1 MAKAEEQ
8 VPVRL
13 LSTRGSDPK
22 PGQLFRITDALRLD
36 TGLIIK
42 LMGDFETYR
51 PGQELVV
58 DITDRPLAKTGFE
71 YEYRFARVRT
81 GAEEVRTAIATKRA
95 AGPRELTGD
104 LPPLFTSVEVVTGG
118 KIVMGEGRQNPYRI
132 FLAKIG
138 DNSGEVKIVARIPDG
153 EPTGRRMRMALAP
166 DKDQKGEPQ
175 YQGIY
180 LGPAEPEP
188 DTSVTPDLERGPEP
202 GPERQRSQESRT
214 PPRPAQRWD
223 PHQPPSVVKEARL
236 LRPIELID
244 LKDEGGPSPFCIFLA
259 TDLGTEET
267 LRVYANVPDGDLG
280 RDLLFTESR
289 RKAGRSGYELRGTVR
304 VASPE
309 RPAAPAR
316 TPVGRIVSRDVT
328 GGAQARPERAAPG
341 TPAVSGRDASAAGPV
356 SVDRKGEEET
366 PKGRLRRIQYDP
378 AHTKNRA
385 APFKEVLPRRDQTV
399 QYFYIFWARDLD
411 TGESHKVKL
420 YLPDEDYR
428 RERTLLLETVRE
440 NGETCLR
447 QSSGHLPLEQDGVP
461 FDRMEWERLRVTGR
475 KLITKETH
483 GDLDEV
489 YHIFDAEIEGTNHVL
504 KIMGV
509 VPGGDIR
516 RKMTVLVRPKNW
528 RYGELQYEAGLI
540 EPDPNVA
547 PEKMRDLV
555 RRMKAPGLSDVL
567 IPRVVDRF
575 GSEALYVI
583 RFEPERLLE
592 VQGIGPGTVDQIRAA
607 THLDRNAAI
616 LSAMSRT
623 GVHLR
628 YFSAILKM
636 FAEDAV
642 EVLERHPYR
651 LMEVGSISFGYADKI
666 AVQNLGMSDLS
677 AERIEAALRTAVSQ
691 LMGQGKSR
699 DWAARVESRV
709 STLTRDVGR
718 SDNARFMG
726 GLRELIRA
734 ESEREEGIVQTER
747 VDGRLMIRF
756 MEAVRAERR
765 VSEDLHERK
774 SCGPEWIPFSPDRF
788 LRDLER
794 SGPFSLGPEQVSAI
808 RMVCENGTSIMTG
821 GPGVGK
827 TTTLKA
833 IVGALENAGVHVIL
847 TAPTGIAAKR
857 ASKSTGRPAS
867 TIHSAIARLGQ
878 ENEEDPFIPYNC
890 PVCLIMDETS
900 MVNILTMDK
909 LLRRLPM
916 RISILFSGDVD
927 QLPSIGPGRIL
938 HDLIRSDMLPVSRLQ
953 TVYRQGPESEI
964 IVAARAIN
972 RKGLPVSG
980 KDFRIIERTGA
991 DLIQKE
997 VIARVDALRRTPR
1010 FNYMD
1015 HLMVLSPIKKGEAG
1029 VVALNTEL
1037 QKLLNPPAPGKAEL
1051 TVSRPP
1057 EIEDEEDDQPLTE
1070 EQKRK
1075 REEKE
1080 KIHRETLRVGDK
1092 VLKTRNDTA
1101 TGLVNGDI
1109 GVIRHVDAEF
1119 FEIGVEFNDELYI
1132 IDREGLKDIRLA
1144 YAMTV
1149 HKSQG
1154 SEADNVI
1161 IPFPSAYEDLLT
1173 RNLLY
1178 TGVTR
1183 GKRTVCVIG
1192 AEETIRKCIEN
1203 DPDENPKLMRHSTL
1217 EAHCRDLMANPPV
1230 YDVYLDEEEEPEPF

>member
-1 MAKAEEQ
+1 MAEREER

-13 LSTRGSDPK
+13 LSARGSPPK
-22 PGQLFRITDALRLD
+22 PGELFRIVDAVRLD
-36 TGLIIK
+36 TGMLIK
-42 LMGDFETYR
+42 LMGDLAGYR
-51 PGQELVV
+51 PGQELVI
-58 DITDRPLAKTGFE
+58 DLTDRALAKTQFE

-81 GAEEVRTAIATKRA
+81 GADEVRAAIAEKRA
-95 AGPRELTGD
+95 AGPRDITGD

-118 KIVMGEGRQNPYRI
+118 KIVTGEGKKNPYRI
-132 FLAKIG
+132 FIAKTE
-138 DNSGEVKIVARIPDG
+138 SSSREEKIVARIPGG
-153 EPTGRRMRMALAP
+153 EPKGRRMRMALAP
-166 DKDQKGEPQ
+166 DKDQNGEFQ

-180 LGPAEPEP
+180 LGPADPEP
-188 DTSVTPDLERGPEP
+188 AVAVAPDRGRATDQA
-202 GPERQRSQESRT
+202 PERQGQHGAQAQSR
-214 PPRPAQRWD
+214 PSPKWD
-223 PHQPPSVVKEARL
+223 PHQPPSVVSGARRV
-236 LRPIELID
+236 RPFELISMEEAPGPEPFSIFRAKD
-244 LKDEGGPSPFCIFLA
+244 LITGEI
-259 TDLGTEET
+259 
-267 LRVYANVPDGDLG
+267 LRIYANVPDGDLG
-280 RDLLFTESR
+280 RDLLFTERS
-289 RKAGRSGYELRGTVR
+289 RKAGKSGYELRGAVR
-304 VASPE
+304 PANPDLPASPT
-309 RPAAPAR
+309 R
-316 TPVGRIVSRDVT
+316 TPIGRIVSREAT
-328 GGAQARPERAAPG
+328 GDARAGPAEPAPSNNGTPMPVAPTRAPDKTVSAGPQARMM
-341 TPAVSGRDASAAGPV
+341 
-356 SVDRKGEEET
+356 
-366 PKGRLRRIQYDP
+366 RIKYDP
-378 AHTKNRA
+378 DLNR
-385 APFKEVLPRRDQTV
+385 KEEPYLRVAPRRDGSV
-399 QYFYIFWARDLD
+399 QYFYIFRARDLD
-411 TGESHKVKL
+411 TGKPHTVKL
-420 YLPDEDYR
+420 FLPDEDYR
-428 RERTLLLETVRE
+428 REMTLLLEPVME
-440 NGETCLR
+440 GGYPCFR
-447 QSSGHLPLEQDGVP
+447 QSSGHIPLELNGVP
-461 FDRMEWERLRVTGR
+461 FEKMEWERLRVTGQA
-475 KLITKETH
+475 LITKETH

-489 YHIFDAEIEGTNHVL
+489 YHIFDAVIEGTKHVL
-504 KIMGV
+504 KIMGL
-509 VPGGDIR
+509 VPGGDIKR
-516 RKMTVLVRPKNW
+516 TMTVLVRPKNW

-540 EPDPNVA
+540 EPDPNVTQ
-547 PEKMRDLV
+547 EKMLDLV

-567 IPRVVDRF
+567 IPRVVEKF
-575 GSEALYVI
+575 EAASLYII
-583 RFEPERLLE
+583 RYEPERLLE
-592 VQGIGPGTVDQIRAA
+592 VQGIGQGTVDQIRAA

-628 YFSAILKM
+628 YFSAILKT

-642 EVLERHPYR
+642 EVLERYPYR
-651 LMEVGSISFGYADKI
+651 LTEVGSISFGYADKI
-666 AVQNLGMSDLS
+666 AVKNLGMSDLS
-677 AERIEAALRTAVSQ
+677 AERIEAALRTAVNQ

-718 SDNARFMG
+718 SDHARFTE
-726 GLRELIRA
+726 GLWDLIRA

-765 VSEDLHERK
+765 VAGDLHERK
-774 SCGPEWIPFSPDRF
+774 TIGPEWIPFSPDRF
-788 LRDLER
+788 LRELGR
-794 SGPFSLGPEQVSAI
+794 SGPFSLGAEQVSAI
-808 RMVCENGTSIMTG
+808 RMVCENGTSVMTG

-890 PVCLIMDETS
+890 PVCLVMDETS
-900 MVNILTMDK
+900 MVNVLTMDK

-916 RISILFSGDVD
+916 RVSILFSGDVD

-938 HDLIRSDMLPVSRLQ
+938 HDLIHSGMIPVSRLQ
-953 TVYRQGPESEI
+953 TVYRQGPDSEI
-964 IVAARAIN
+964 IAAAQAIN
-972 RKGLPVSG
+972 RKEWPVSG
-980 KDFRIIERTGA
+980 KDFRIIERNGA

-997 VIARVDALRRTPR
+997 VIAQVDALRRTPG
-1010 FNYMD
+1010 FNYMKD
-1015 HLMVLSPIKKGEAG
+1015 LIILSPIKKGEAG

-1075 REEKE
+1075 REEQE

-1101 TGLVNGDI
+1101 TGLMNGDI
-1109 GVIRHVDAEF
+1109 GVIRYVDAEF

-1192 AEETIRKCIEN
+1192 AEETIRRCIGN

-1230 YDVYLDEEEEPEPF
+1230 YDVHLDEDEEWEPEPA

>member
-1 MAKAEEQ
+1 MTKKEDGI
-8 VPVRL
+8 PVRL
-13 LSTRGSDPK
+13 LGARGAAPK
-22 PGQLFRITDALRLD
+22 PGELFRIVDAMRLD
-36 TGLIIK
+36 TGRLMK
-42 LMGDFETYR
+42 LMGDFPDFR
-51 PGQELVV
+51 PGQELVIDV
-58 DITDRPLAKTGFE
+58 TDRLLARTGFE
-71 YEYRFARVRT
+71 YEYRFTRARA
-81 GAEEVRTAIATKRA
+81 GADQVQAALATKRA
-95 AGPRELTGD
+95 EGPKDPAGE

-118 KIVMGEGRQNPYRI
+118 RVLNGLGARNPYRI

-138 DNSGEVKIVARIPDG
+138 ESSEEVKIVARIPDG
-153 EPTGRRMRMALAP
+153 EPTGRRMRLALAE
-166 DKDQKGEPQ
+166 DRDQNGEPQ
-175 YQGIY
+175 FQGIY
-180 LGPAEPEP
+180 LGPSGADPEP
-188 DTSVTPDLERGPEP
+188 SVTPDSERASEPGPDRQAGQETTPAPRPAPRRDPYQPPSLADGARRIRPFELISMEATGPEP
-202 GPERQRSQESRT
+202 FSIFRAKDLES
-214 PPRPAQRWD
+214 
-223 PHQPPSVVKEARL
+223 
-236 LRPIELID
+236 
-244 LKDEGGPSPFCIFLA
+244 G
-259 TDLGTEET
+259 ET

-280 RDLLFTESR
+280 RDLLFTER
-289 RKAGRSGYELRGTVR
+289 TRKPGKSGYELRGTVR
-304 VASPE
+304 VANPESPV
-309 RPAAPAR
+309 APVR
-316 TPVGRIVSRDVT
+316 TPVGRIISREVT
-328 GGAQARPERAAPG
+328 GDVPTGPERTAPPPSTG
-341 TPAVSGRDASAAGPV
+341 TADRTGSAG
-356 SVDRKGEEET
+356 
-366 PKGRLRRIQYDP
+366 PKGRMMRIKY
-378 AHTKNRA
+378 
-385 APFKEVLPRRDQTV
+385 APELNKRDEPYQRVVPRRDGSV
-399 QYFYIFWARDLD
+399 QYFYIFRVRDLD
-411 TGESHKVKL
+411 TGKAHTVKL
-420 YLPDEDYR
+420 YLPDQDYK
-428 RERTLLLETVRE
+428 REMSLLLEPVME
-440 NGETCLR
+440 GGYPCMR
-447 QSSGHLPLEQDGVP
+447 QSSGHLPLELNGVP
-461 FDRMEWERLRVTGR
+461 FEKMEWERLRVTGQA
-475 KLITKETH
+475 LITKETH

-489 YHIFDAEIEGTNHVL
+489 YHIFDAVIDGTNHVL
-504 KIMGV
+504 KIMGL
-509 VPGGDIR
+509 VPGGDIK

-555 RRMKAPGLSDVL
+555 RKMKAPGLSDVL

-575 GSEALYVI
+575 GSSSLYVI
-583 RFEPERLLE
+583 RYEPERLLE
-592 VQGIGPGTVDQIRAA
+592 VQGIGQGTVDQIRTA

-628 YFSAILKM
+628 YFAGILKL

-642 EVLERHPYR
+642 EVIERYPYR
-651 LMEVGSISFGYADKI
+651 LMEVSSISFGYADKI
-666 AVQNLGMSDLS
+666 AVKNLGMSDLS
-677 AERIEAALRTAVSQ
+677 EERVAAALRTAVHQ
-691 LMGQGKSR
+691 LIGQGKSR

-709 STLTRDVGR
+709 STLTREVGR
-718 SDNARFMG
+718 SDHALFTER
-726 GLRELIRA
+726 LWDLIRA
-734 ESEREEGIVQTER
+734 ESGREDGIVQTEQ

-756 MEAVRAERR
+756 MEAVRAEQQIAK
-765 VSEDLHERK
+765 DLHERK
-774 SCGPEWIPFSPDRF
+774 TMGPEWGPFSPDRF
-788 LRDLER
+788 LRDLQR
-794 SGPFSLGPEQVSAI
+794 AGSFSLGAEQVSAI
-808 RMVCENGTSIMTG
+808 RMVCKNGTSVITG

-833 IVGALENAGVHVIL
+833 IVGALENAGVHMIL

-878 ENEEDPFIPYNC
+878 EGEEDPFIPHNC
-890 PVCLIMDETS
+890 PVCLVMDETS
-900 MVNILTMDK
+900 MVNVLTMEK

-916 RISILFSGDVD
+916 RVSILFSGDVD

-953 TVYRQGPESEI
+953 TVYRQGADSEI
-964 IVAARAIN
+964 IAAARAIN
-972 RKGLPVSG
+972 RKEWPVSG

-991 DLIQKE
+991 DMIQKE
-997 VIARVDALRRTPR
+997 VIARVDALRRTPG
-1010 FNYMD
+1010 FNFMD

-1070 EQKRK
+1070 EQRRK
-1075 REEKE
+1075 REEQE

-1109 GVIRHVDAEF
+1109 GVIRYVDAEF

-1132 IDREGLKDIRLA
+1132 IDRDGLKDIRLA

-1230 YDVYLDEEEEPEPF
+1230 YDVHLDEDEDDEWEPEPA